1 MKITIEASA
10 KEIAE
15 FLYAGAR
22 PADSHVVVDRDKFV
36 HDLQKAFAGDLFKR

>member
-15 FLYAGAR
+15 FLYAATR
-22 PADSHVVVDRDKFV
+22 SADSHVVVRDKLAQ
-36 HDLQKAFAGDLFKR
+36 DLQKAFAGMLFNR

>member
-22 PADSHVVVDRDKFV
+22 PADRHVVDRDNFV
-36 HDLQKAFAGDLFKR
+36 TDLKNAFAGDLFKR

>member
-15 FLYAGAR
+15 FLYAATR
-22 PADSHVVVDRDKFV
+22 PADSHVVDRDKFV
-36 HDLQKAFAGDLFKR
+36 HELQKAFAGMLSKQ

>member
-22 PADSHVVVDRDKFV
+22 PADSHVVVRDKLAQ
-36 HDLQKAFAGDLFKR
+36 DLQKAFAGMLSKQ